1 MQAIA
6 VACQGPT
13 PTFSQGEFITL
24 PAEGFDDWKQ
34 GAVAGV
40 AHALALAGDPSISVT
55 ITSIQGMFSDTS
67 PIIVGAAAIDAIW
80 KALRIKPDSQ
90 TEMQIQRAALSS
102 WDRPAD
108 SIPKW

>member
-13 PTFSQGEFITL
+13 PTFSQGEFITV

-40 AHALALAGDPSISVT
+40 APALALAGDPSISVT

-67 PIIVGAAAIDAIW
+67 PTIVGAAAIDAIW
-80 KALRIKPDSQ
+80 KALRITPDAKIA
-90 TEMQIQRAALSS
+90 ERIQRISLRS
-102 WDRPAD
+102 WDRPGDAL
-108 SIPKW
+108 PTW